1 MKSKIKLL
9 GMDFDATLVDF
20 KAPSSWE
27 LLDRELRCEEE
38 DAKLNKEYFDGKVD
52 IATWS
57 RKTTDLYK
65 KYGLTL
71 GRFQEIIRKNMTPMQ
86 GIETLFKGSGEKGI
100 KTAVISGTI
109 KNAYD
114 IFVDTTGLRPDFEK
128 IAHEFHFDKQ
138 GILNG
143 GSFTN

>member
-1 MKSKIKLL
+1 
-9 GMDFDATLVDF
+9 MDFDATLVDF

-65 KYGLTL
+65 KYGLL
-71 GRFQEIIRKNMTPMQ
+71 LVG
-86 GIETLFKGSGEKGI
+86 FKKS
-100 KTAVISGTI
+100 
-109 KNAYD
+109 
-114 IFVDTTGLRPDFEK
+114 FEK
-128 IAHEFHFDKQ
+128 I
-138 GILNG
+138 
-143 GSFTN
+143 